1 MTADTRIL
9 GIPVGASAVNNG
21 PAFVGALPESIAGYT
36 LIRVIGQGGMGCVYE
51 ARHETLGKHFALK
64 LLSDSLRDNSE
75 AIDRFRCETLAL
87 GKLDHPNIVMAS
99 DAGVWQGR
107 PFLVTEL
114 LKGQDL
120 ASCVGAAG
128 QLDVESVISIAMQ
141 LSDALS
147 FAHQHGYFHRD
158 IKPSNVFYQPD
169 GTAKLLDFGLVRSTA
184 HQSLTQAGCLMGT
197 VDFVA
202 PEQACNA
209 SQADAASDIYSLG
222 CTLIYLLSGDVPF
235 PDCRYPSL
243 TAKLHAHLHDKPRW
257 LEQPQHKHPR
267 WLVDLIQA
275 MVAKSP
281 SERPASCQLIHASLK
296 NRNHLSCPPSLPT
309 AQEPICGKA
318 NVKRKLAIG
327 SGIAVGVTAA
337 SWLLIGSLGVFGS
350 FVGTRTAPQNT
361 TSLPSPT
368 AQLEPDDQND
378 DTKVDTNRG
387 ELVSTPSQTSIA
399 AASSAATHP
408 KEKTLPVSVTH
419 NARGASLPFKSVGSS
434 KQPSVFLSKAH
445 DD

>member
-9 GIPVGASAVNNG
+9 GIPVRASTANNG
-21 PAFVGALPESIAGYT
+21 PALVGAMPESIAGYT
-36 LIRVIGQGGMGCVYE
+36 LIRAIGQGGMGCVYE
-51 ARHETLGKHFALK
+51 VCHETLGKHFALK

-120 ASCVGAAG
+120 TSCIVAAG
-128 QLDVESVISIAMQ
+128 KMDVESVIAIAMQ

-184 HQSLTQAGCLMGT
+184 NQSITQAGCLMGT

-209 SQADAASDIYSLG
+209 SQADAASDIYSFG

-257 LEQPQHKHPR
+257 LEQPQDKRPG
-267 WLVDLIQA
+267 WLADLIQA

-281 SERPASCQLIHASLK
+281 NDRPASCQLIHAILK
-296 NRNHLSCPPSLPT
+296 NRNYSSSPPSMPT
-309 AQEPICGKA
+309 AQEPIRGKA
-318 NVKRKLAIG
+318 NAKRKLALG
-327 SGIAVGVTAA
+327 SGIALGVAAA
-337 SWLLIGSLGVFGS
+337 SWLIGSFGAFGS
-350 FVGTRTAPQNT
+350 SRGTRTTTEHATNLANT
-361 TSLPSPT
+361 TM
-368 AQLEPDDQND
+368 QLQPNDPND
-378 DTKVDTNRG
+378 DESRG
-387 ELVSTPSQTSIA
+387 KLVSTPSQPETAATS
-399 AASSAATHP
+399 SSATHP

-419 NARGASLPFKSVGSS
+419 NARGASLPFKSVQSS

>member
-1 MTADTRIL
+1 MTAATRIL
-9 GIPVGASAVNNG
+9 GIPIRASTVNNG
-21 PAFVGALPESIAGYT
+21 PAFVGAPPESIAGYT
-36 LIRVIGQGGMGCVYE
+36 LIRAIGQGGMGCVYE
-51 ARHETLGKHFALK
+51 VRHETLGKHFALK

-99 DAGVWQGR
+99 DAGVCQGR

-114 LKGQDL
+114 LKGRDL
-120 ASCVGAAG
+120 ASCVVAAG
-128 QLDVESVISIAMQ
+128 KLDVESVIAIAMQ

-169 GTAKLLDFGLVRSTA
+169 GIAKLLDFGLVRSTA
-184 HQSLTQAGCLMGT
+184 NHSLTQAGCLMGT
-197 VDFVA
+197 LDFLA

-235 PDCRYPSL
+235 PDCSYPSL
-243 TAKLHAHLHDKPRW
+243 TAKLHAHLHDIPRW
-257 LEQPQHKHPR
+257 FAQPQDKHPV

-281 SERPASCQLIHASLK
+281 SNRPASCQLIHACLK
-296 NRNHLSCPPSLPT
+296 NRNYASNRTSAP
-309 AQEPICGKA
+309 AGQERIRSSA
-318 NVKRKLAIG
+318 NAKRKIAIG
-327 SGIAVGVTAA
+327 SGIGMGVTAA
-337 SWLLIGSLGVFGS
+337 SWLLIGTFGP
-350 FVGTRTAPQNT
+350 FMGTRTTPEAATNLPT
-361 TSLPSPT
+361 TSAPLQPNIS
-368 AQLEPDDQND
+368 ND
-378 DTKVDTNRG
+378 NTSRG
-387 ELVSTPSQTSIA
+387 ESKATQSP
-399 AASSAATHP
+399 ASSSATHP

-419 NARGASLPFKSVGSS
+419 NARGALLPLKSVDSS